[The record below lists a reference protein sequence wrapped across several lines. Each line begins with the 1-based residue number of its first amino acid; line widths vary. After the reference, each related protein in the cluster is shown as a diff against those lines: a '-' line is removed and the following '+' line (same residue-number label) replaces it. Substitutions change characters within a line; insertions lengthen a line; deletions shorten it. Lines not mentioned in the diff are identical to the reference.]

1 MARPSVSDDVATIV
15 AAVTAHGRQ
24 SLRDLNYNLGWTR
37 WRVYAAIAWG
47 LSVGALTFERSTG
60 SPYYG
65 LVRVVDKAGALRD
78 APEPEPESVTV
89 ELDS

>member
-15 AAVTAHGRQ
+15 TAVTNHGRL
-24 SLRDLNYNLGWTR
+24 SLRDLNCHLGWTR
-37 WRVYAAIAWG
+37 WRAYAAIAWG
-47 LSVGALTFERSTG
+47 VSVGALTFERSGG

-65 LVRVVDKAGALRD
+65 LVRVVNKAGQRD
-78 APEPEPESVTV
+78 EPEPEPESVAI